1 MLLFSGFCFLRL
13 WFFLQRT
20 NEILVNELMSKLRVG
35 KEAISSKLQNKKA
48 AKGGWQL
55 NVLTAI
61 CQEFKTHKDKTDKVA
76 V

>member
-1 MLLFSGFCFLRL
+1 
-13 WFFLQRT
+13 
-20 NEILVNELMSKLRVG
+20 MSKLRVG